1 MERSE
6 SIKELAK
13 ALSAAQGVMT
23 AAKMDKENP
32 FLKNKYADLGSVISA
47 AKQPMQAN
55 GLAVSQLIGGDGAH
69 VTITTLLMHLS
80 GEWLSTEMSMPV
92 GEARGKSQ
100 AQEIGSII
108 TYLRRYSL
116 AAILGVH
123 ADEDVDGNGEG
134 EKKQAKS
141 APSAPSNGKS
151 APESAPTMTIDQ
163 AESEWSS
170 TLDLPYG
177 MVSTEA
183 LSKFHLG
190 LSKSKKDLTD
200 EQKRKVT
207 AIQVIMDARSKGRQ
221 VQPQP
226 MPDTPMATDQEELL

>member
-32 FLKNKYADLGSVISA
+32 FLKNMYADLGSVISA

-141 APSAPSNGKS
+141 APSAPLPVK
-151 APESAPTMTIDQ
+151 APQESAPSTMTIEE
-163 AESEWSS
+163 AEEQFS
-170 TLDLPYG
+170 TTANAPYG
-177 MVSTEA
+177 TLPTET
-183 LSKFHLG
+183 LVNFHHG
-190 LSKSKKDLTD
+190 LSNAKKELTEDQRTKKAAIEIIMAARNAGRPVMAVKAID
-200 EQKRKVT
+200 E
-207 AIQVIMDARSKGRQ
+207 
-221 VQPQP
+221 P
-226 MPDTPMATDQEELL
+226 MIPMI